1 MTRVKICGITNEAD
15 MLAAIEAGADFLGFI
30 FYEKSPRYI
39 SPAQVA
45 ALIGMLPGLDA
56 PRVPLCVGVFV
67 NPALDEVADVVQR
80 CKLGAAQ
87 VHRADPVV
95 LRAIHERLQGALYP
109 GIQPQT
115 FEEGMA
121 AIKAGAANEAETMSV
136 PPWLPQLLVDAYH
149 PDLAGGTGRR
159 ADFELAG
166 RLVSAVDRMMLA
178 GGLTPENV
186 AETIQAVRPW
196 AVDVSSG
203 VETAPGRKDHAKIR
217 AFVQAARAADD
228 KL

>member
-1 MTRVKICGITNEAD
+1 MVRVKICGITNEAD

-30 FYEKSPRYI
+30 FHEKSPRYV

-45 ALIGMLPGLDA
+45 ALTGMLPGLDV

-67 NPALDEVADVVQR
+67 SPTPDEVAEVVER

-87 VHRADPVV
+87 VHRADPVA

-115 FEEGMA
+115 FEEGLA
-121 AIKAGAANEAETMSV
+121 AIKAATTNEAETMGV
-136 PPWLPQLLVDAYH
+136 PPWLPQLLVDAHH

-159 ADFELAG
+159 ADFALAG
-166 RLVSAVDRMMLA
+166 RLAAAVDRMMLA

-186 AETIQAVRPW
+186 METIRAVRPW

-203 VETAPGRKDHAKIR
+203 VEAAPGRKDHARIR
-217 AFVQAARAADD
+217 AFIQAARAADNGI
-228 KL
+228 